1 LGRRRDDENIQ
12 PLIAMTGL
20 TYENPTSS
28 RRLLFRFCSPPKGQ
42 RLPNANAS
50 RWRAGGNCFLL
61 PQNLLALPRRDHG
74 DFQRQ
79 KGRNC
84 IAYARRLDQSLASN
98 LEASIRV

>member
-1 LGRRRDDENIQ
+1 MEIQ
-12 PLIAMTGL
+12 RLRGGL
-20 TYENPTSS
+20 
-28 RRLLFRFCSPPKGQ
+28 RFAFARLQGQ

-50 RWRAGGNCFLL
+50 RWREGGDYFLL
-61 PQNLLALPRRDHG
+61 PQHLLALQRRDHR

-84 IAYARRLDQSLASN
+84 IAYARRFDQSLASN